1 MFRSWQNHHHINK
14 KFLAILSKREVMVS
28 LYFRILPNDLNI
40 TKDSDFMNL
49 FGKDALEQLQK
60 GKGEKLTQI
69 NFK

>member
-1 MFRSWQNHHHINK
+1 M
-14 KFLAILSKREVMVS
+14 SKREVMVS

-49 FGKDALEQLQK
+49 FGKNALGQLQK

>member
-1 MFRSWQNHHHINK
+1 M
-14 KFLAILSKREVMVS
+14 SKREVMVS